1 MARQLLSAADGVV
14 PEPYASTFRCWNF
27 GGNKLHR
34 PVSMR
39 FMKTRMIS
47 GAALLFLTLA
57 TLPNGGLAA
66 GQQVQAPKDIV
77 LSIDSLGDL
86 RLDDQRIEFP
96 ALTRQLQEISRS
108 GSGSAVVVAAARDA
122 RYSDVVKLIDTARAA
137 GIKRVGLRAT
147 SVLSLDRAGAI
158 RLDGTPIN
166 LADVTPRVRNLVKDS
181 DRTIFVQAYG
191 SLPFETVLDVVNAAR
206 AGGATQITLV
216 KSE

>member
-1 MARQLLSAADGVV
+1 
-14 PEPYASTFRCWNF
+14 
-27 GGNKLHR
+27 
-34 PVSMR
+34 
-39 FMKTRMIS
+39 
-47 GAALLFLTLA
+47 
-57 TLPNGGLAA
+57 
-66 GQQVQAPKDIV
+66 
-77 LSIDSLGDL
+77 
-86 RLDDQRIEFP
+86 
-96 ALTRQLQEISRS
+96 
-108 GSGSAVVVAAARDA
+108 VVVAAASDA